1 HVFFRAAAGFEPKD
15 DGVKDNPKATL
26 DGKKL
31 WDIFFEHGTE
41 MVITKSGRRMF
52 PSFKVKMSGLD
63 KKAKYILLLD
73 IVPVDDC
80 RYKFHNGT
88 WSIAGKADPDMPRRM
103 YIHPDSPCS
112 GEQWMQKPVSFQK
125 LKLTNNIADKSGFV
139 STPFFFIFFLFT
151 ILNSMHKYQ
160 PRLHVVRTH
169 DLMALPFVEWKTL
182 AFEETVFIAVTAYQ
196 NEKITQL
203 KIDNNPFAKGFRD
216 SGGGKRE
223 KKRLALHSSSHE
235 SYPLTKRAKMD
246 DDHDDEEDSN
256 LKHTKTSN
264 NNNNPRDATRSA
276 TSHGGDDD
284 DGDVDDNDGAESG
297 GDDD

>member
-1 HVFFRAAAGFEPKD
+1 MIQTYQLAAAERAESRDSVDKLASSGRSHTKPRNFSGNKIVELAMVRMAYHQFLYQRPADLHSSQAALTSPFLAQPHRPQFPLPLGGPFSLAGGPPGPPGFPYCGAAPGIAAGGAAVMGMGQNLLLAEYLAHPDYYRQLRVAAGFEPKD

-139 STPFFFIFFLFT
+139 STTSFL
-151 ILNSMHKYQ
+151 M
-160 PRLHVVRTH
+160 
-169 DLMALPFVEWKTL
+169 
-182 AFEETVFIAVTAYQ
+182 
-196 NEKITQL
+196 
-203 KIDNNPFAKGFRD
+203 
-216 SGGGKRE
+216 
-223 KKRLALHSSSHE
+223 
-235 SYPLTKRAKMD
+235 
-246 DDHDDEEDSN
+246 
-256 LKHTKTSN
+256 
-264 NNNNPRDATRSA
+264 
-276 TSHGGDDD
+276 
-284 DGDVDDNDGAESG
+284 
-297 GDDD
+297 

>member
-1 HVFFRAAAGFEPKD
+1 MSYHPYLYQRPSDFHSTQPSLPSAFISQTHRPQFSLPIGGPFSLSGGPPGPPGFPYCGAAPGIGSPGGAVMGMGQNLLLAEYLAHPDYYRQLRAAAGFEPKD

-63 KKAKYILLLD
+63 KKAKYIFLLD

-103 YIHPDSPCS
+103 YIHPDSPSS

-139 STPFFFIFFLFT
+139 WPGLKASL
-151 ILNSMHKYQ
+151 
-160 PRLHVVRTH
+160 RL
-169 DLMALPFVEWKTL
+169 
-182 AFEETVFIAVTAYQ
+182 
-196 NEKITQL
+196 
-203 KIDNNPFAKGFRD
+203 
-216 SGGGKRE
+216 S
-223 KKRLALHSSSHE
+223 
-235 SYPLTKRAKMD
+235 PLTTTLSFTYFPRCQCCQTPPGLRQAICKGSGHDVLHKMTGLG
-246 DDHDDEEDSN
+246 S
-256 LKHTKTSN
+256 
-264 NNNNPRDATRSA
+264 
-276 TSHGGDDD
+276 
-284 DGDVDDNDGAESG
+284 
-297 GDDD
+297 